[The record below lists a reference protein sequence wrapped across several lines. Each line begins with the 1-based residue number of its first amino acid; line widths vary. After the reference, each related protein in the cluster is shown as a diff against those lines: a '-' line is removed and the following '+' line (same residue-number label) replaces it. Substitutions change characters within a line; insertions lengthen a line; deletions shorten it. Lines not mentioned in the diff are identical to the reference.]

1 MVNEY
6 ACRFLYVYIYMYRYM
21 YIFIYPVVSNV
32 WYVICLF
39 FWGGGVPDED
49 AFILRDRWIC
59 LISAKVLA
67 QHEEHML
74 QNVMIWYA
82 APAWW
87 NLFLNRR
94 WVLQWIG
101 GKKKENIVFQRFRF
115 ICFPLFFLV
124 KFALTIFVW
133 TECCKFKRCHC
144 STVWCDVCKAGH
156 LLDKGIPP
164 WGRSLINSDTSL
176 QNSALDYVLYTLWK
190 YYIQVS
196 LRAISHM
203 SFRVWMRLWQ
213 CALDN

>member
-1 MVNEY
+1 MVNQY

-21 YIFIYPVVSNV
+21 YIFIHAVVSNV

-39 FWGGGVPDED
+39 FWGVPDED

-74 QNVMIWYA
+74 QNVMIWCA

-101 GKKKENIVFQRFRF
+101 GNKKENIVFQRFRF
-115 ICFPLFFLV
+115 ICFPLIFFLWNSLWRYL
-124 KFALTIFVW
+124 FEQSAANL
-133 TECCKFKRCHC
+133 RDA
-144 STVWCDVCKAGH
+144 TVAQCDVMSAR
-156 LLDKGIPP
+156 LDI
-164 WGRSLINSDTSL
+164 
-176 QNSALDYVLYTLWK
+176 
-190 YYIQVS
+190 
-196 LRAISHM
+196 
-203 SFRVWMRLWQ
+203 
-213 CALDN
+213 C